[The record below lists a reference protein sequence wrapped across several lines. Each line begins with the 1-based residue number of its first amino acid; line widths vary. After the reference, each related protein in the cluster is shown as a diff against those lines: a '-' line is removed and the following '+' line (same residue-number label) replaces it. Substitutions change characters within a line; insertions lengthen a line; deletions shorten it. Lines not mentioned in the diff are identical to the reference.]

1 MSKHAGET
9 GKHAGGAQDVGDP
22 NPLPN
27 PLPELGALEWD
38 DIVLRLLFAAAFGIA
53 AGLAYFLTQRK
64 KRAEAASFVATMA
77 LLAVLLGM
85 VSMVIGSNIARAFA
99 LVGAL
104 SIVRFRTVVDDT
116 RDTAFVI
123 FAVVVGMAAGAGAY
137 LVAAVGIPIVGLVA
151 WALAS
156 WGRSGETNVAPNV
169 GLTELVVRVGT
180 GVDPVAGVAQVL
192 AKHAEDIRLTAIATV
207 RQGTA
212 LDLTYVLRLRAG
224 VTALALVGELN
235 RTEGVQ
241 GVEWKDAGA
250 EREKKEKP

>member
-1 MSKHAGET
+1 MPKHAG
-9 GKHAGGAQDVGDP
+9 DVGKAAGEAKEVDS
-22 NPLPN
+22 NPFTN
-27 PLPELGALEWD
+27 PLPEQGMLEWD
-38 DIVLRLLFAAAFGIA
+38 DIVLRLAFAAAFGIA

-64 KRAEAASFVATMA
+64 RRAEAASFVATMV
-77 LLAVLLGM
+77 LLAILLGM

-104 SIVRFRTVVDDT
+104 SIVRFRTVVEDT

-151 WALAS
+151 WMLAV
-156 WGRSGETNVAPNV
+156 WGRSGEKSASPLAGQT
-169 GLTELVVRVGT
+169 TLVVRVGI
-180 GVDPVAGVAQVL
+180 GVDPAGGLATVI
-192 AKHAEDIRLTAIATV
+192 AKHADDVRLSAVATV

-212 LDLTYVLRLRAG
+212 LDLTYILRLHTG
-224 VTALALVGELN
+224 ITALALIGELN

-241 GVEWKDAGA
+241 GVEWKDKDSKDA
-250 EREKKEKP
+250 EGEKK

>member
-1 MSKHAGET
+1 MAK
-9 GKHAGGAQDVGDP
+9 GADEATPAADP
-22 NPLPN
+22 NPFAAGP
-27 PLPELGALEWD
+27 PEPGPVWD
-38 DIVLRLLFAAAFGIA
+38 DILLRLSLAAAFGMA
-53 AGLAYFLTQRK
+53 AALAYYLTQRK
-64 KRAEAASFVATMA
+64 RRAEAASFVATMV

-104 SIVRFRTVVDDT
+104 SIVRFRTVVEDT

-151 WALAS
+151 WLLAL
-156 WGRSGETNVAPNV
+156 WGRSGEKNATPRERPSTV
-169 GLTELVVRVGT
+169 VVRLGT
-180 GVDPVAGVAQVL
+180 GVDPAAGVAVVL
-192 AKHAEDIRLTAIATV
+192 EKHAEDVQLVEVATV

-212 LDLTYVLRLRAG
+212 LDLKYSLRFRPGAA
-224 VTALALVGELN
+224 VLALIGDLN

-241 GVEWKDAGA
+241 GVEWKTNG
-250 EREKKEKP
+250 ERGGELPG